1 MKLAFEKGHKREIDD
16 PVIQTLTVEYEPKN
30 IKDAFEYVR
39 SKKSVRYYSA
49 DFDFK
54 VAPVLAIDF
63 GSYTEFCYLWDLTA
77 EDKKEFFAPSKDEPQ
92 GTDEEIAKRRFAY
105 DILSKLKSRRS
116 ISYEEAVA
124 ISKILKIGG
133 E

>member
-1 MKLAFEKGHKREIDD
+1 MKLAFETGYKRDVID
-16 PVIQTLTVEYEPKN
+16 PAIQALQVEYEPKN
-30 IKDAFEYVR
+30 IRDAFEYIR
-39 SKKSVRYYSA
+39 SKKGVKYYST
-49 DFDFK
+49 DFDFN

-77 EDKKEFFAPSKDEPQ
+77 EDKKEFFSPSKDEPQ

-105 DILSKLKSRRS
+105 EVLAKIKSRRN

-124 ISKILKIGG
+124 ISKILKLG

>member
-1 MKLAFEKGHKREIDD
+1 MKLAFEQGYKRDIND
-16 PVIQTLTVEYEPKN
+16 PVIQTLSIECEPKS
-30 IKDAFEYVR
+30 IRDAFEYIR
-39 SKKSVRYYSA
+39 SKKGVKYYSA
-49 DFDFK
+49 DFDFN

-63 GSYTEFCYLWDLTA
+63 GSYTEFCYLWDLTE
-77 EDKKEFFAPSKDEPQ
+77 EDKKEFFSPSKDEPQ

-105 DILSKLKSRRS
+105 EVLGKIKSRRS

-124 ISKILKIGG
+124 ISKILKLG